1 LFAIGGAMGSL
12 APKVHP
18 VVKDAD
24 DLDEAIRPC
33 AVHEEV
39 TPTPAMPR
47 NVERAKTG
55 DDLVAGVRAWN
66 IGTVGKL
73 ADRLN
78 ERVPIRARLS
88 DAKILGGPSEDVR
101 EVEFGL
107 RAEADTPAPLGR
119 GLYSADREATLSE
132 RSFR

>member
-1 LFAIGGAMGSL
+1 MFAIGGAMGSL

-24 DLDEAIRPC
+24 DLDEPIRPC
-33 AVHEEV
+33 AIHEQV

-47 NVERAKTG
+47 DVERAKTG
-55 DDLVAGVRAWN
+55 DDLVAGLRAWN

-73 ADRLN
+73 ADRLSDA
-78 ERVPIRARLS
+78 PIRARLS
-88 DAKILGGPSEDVR
+88 DAKILGDPSEDVR
-101 EVEFGL
+101 EIEFGL

-119 GLYSADREATLSE
+119 GLYSADREASLSE
-132 RSFR
+132 RSSR